1 MTLRVPAPAMG
12 RSTSRATLRRVAVP
26 SALRARPAGVAMA
39 GRRAMV
45 VRAEEKSFDF
55 EKALQTYKDI
65 SYKIPPVVSAVTVP
79 VVLVSL
85 LAKTLTGHGLPGSF
99 LGAIEGVSWL
109 VFLLGAGSLL
119 PRASSI
125 VSGGDY
131 SMEAILEVLK
141 AETDGSQGGS
151 ATDRVYNSVATKN
164 SPLYAQ
170 MEDLKKSKA
179 ERESETPEQKALREK
194 TKADLVATVLSNA
207 KKSQDK
213 YLEEDAK
220 KAEGKKM
227 ASQKA
232 TETIGECMT
241 QENFDKP
248 ISEYSDDDL
257 NDKIN
262 LSSNKGLESAAP
274 TTEGKGDDWR
284 KKNFQESEDRDAKNK
299 SNAAAAAAAKAAAS
313 SAKASDATAKAK
325 SATDVLPSKEKTKE
339 NFTESV

>member
-1 MTLRVPAPAMG
+1 MAAMCASSMTLRVPAPVMG
-12 RSTSRATLRRVAVP
+12 RSTSRAILRRVAVP

-55 EKALQTYKDI
+55 DKALQTYKDI

-179 ERESETPEQKALREK
+179 EREAETPEQKALREK
-194 TKADLVATVLSNA
+194 IKADLVATVLTVRTP
-207 KKSQDK
+207 
-213 YLEEDAK
+213 
-220 KAEGKKM
+220 
-227 ASQKA
+227 KA
-232 TETIGECMT
+232 T
-241 QENFDKP
+241 
-248 ISEYSDDDL
+248 
-257 NDKIN
+257 
-262 LSSNKGLESAAP
+262 LS
-274 TTEGKGDDWR
+274 R
-284 KKNFQESEDRDAKNK
+284 R
-299 SNAAAAAAAKAAAS
+299 
-313 SAKASDATAKAK
+313 
-325 SATDVLPSKEKTKE
+325 
-339 NFTESV
+339 